1 MGRGVIRRLSVAALL
16 VFAGCSRAQEP
27 APAPPDT
34 THAARPEPPPRPA
47 PRYRALQLS
56 GESALVDLQNALG
69 SKRFTLFLKANRV
82 DLAHVRDTD
91 TLALPDSSLD
101 TLDLSP
107 FPPALAGVASAPKMI
122 LVSVR
127 VQAFGAYESG
137 RLVRW
142 GPTSTG
148 KKATPTPLGLYHANW
163 KAKQRYST
171 VNDEWLL
178 KWCVN
183 IQNHDGISL
192 HEYELPGRPASHSCV
207 RLAADDAE
215 WVYGWVDQWKLDAD
229 HRVVQQGTPV
239 LVFGEYAWSKPGPW
253 KRLPEDPDAA
263 STTPAELDSAL
274 RVAFP
279 PPPVAAADSS
289 AAPHDSIPVDTIRP
303 ASG

>member
-1 MGRGVIRRLSVAALL
+1 LALL
-16 VFAGCSRAQEP
+16 LAGGCTRAREP

-34 THAARPEPPPRPA
+34 THAARPVPTTRPA
-47 PRYRALQLS
+47 PRYRAIQLS
-56 GESALVDLQNALG
+56 GESALVDLENQLG
-69 SKRFTLFLKANRV
+69 AKRFALFLKVNRI
-82 DLAHVRDTD
+82 DLAHLRDTD

-107 FPPALAGVASAPKMI
+107 FPLELAGVATSPKAI

-163 KAKQRYST
+163 KAKQRFST

-183 IQNHDGISL
+183 IQNRDGISL

-215 WVYGWVDQWKLDAD
+215 WVYGWVDQWKLDAE
-229 HRVVQQGTPV
+229 RKVVAEGTPV
-239 LVFGEYAWSKPGPW
+239 LIFGAYAWKEPGPW
-253 KRLPEDPDAA
+253 KRLGEDPGAA

-279 PPPVAAADSS
+279 PTPVAVADSA
-289 AAPHDSIPVDTIRP
+289 AAPMDTTT
-303 ASG
+303 SG

>member
-1 MGRGVIRRLSVAALL
+1 MIRRLALL
-16 VFAGCSRAQEP
+16 VLLLAGGCTRAKEPAP

-34 THAARPEPPPRPA
+34 THAARPEPPRPA
-47 PRYRALQLS
+47 PRYRAIQLS
-56 GESALVDLQNALG
+56 GESALVDLQNHLG
-69 SKRFTLFLKANRV
+69 ARRFSLFLKVNRI

-107 FPPALAGVASAPKMI
+107 FPLELAGVAASPKTI
-122 LVSVR
+122 LVSMR

-148 KKATPTPLGLYHANW
+148 KKATPTPVGLYHANW

-183 IQNHDGISL
+183 IQNRYGISL

-207 RLAADDAE
+207 RLAADDDE

-229 HRVVQQGTPV
+229 HKVLAEGTPV
-239 LVFGEYAWSKPGPW
+239 LIFGEYAWKEPGPW
-253 KRLPEDPDAA
+253 TRLPDDPTAA
-263 STTPAELDSAL
+263 SATPTELDSAL

-279 PPPVAAADSS
+279 PAPVAMPESPAAPDTLAPADS
-289 AAPHDSIPVDTIRP
+289 AR
-303 ASG
+303 SG